1 MPIMLRKVGQRIR
14 FERKMQNLSQ
24 QELAEKVGYADKG
37 LISRIES
44 GSLNLSM
51 DKLIKIADA
60 LHVDV
65 TDLLID
71 PEPMEKKV
79 EKDVMLYDVS
89 DISTEGQERIKEYIN
104 MIRSAELWQKQN
116 GTEKGGDSGSHVKER
131 RGPSPLQRPDEKDAQ
146 K

>member
-1 MPIMLRKVGQRIR
+1 MPIMLRNVGQRIR

-65 TDLLID
+65 TDLLMD

-116 GTEKGGDSGSHVKER
+116 GTEKGGDSGSHATER
-131 RGPSPLQRPDEKDAQ
+131 RDPSPLQRPDEKDAQ

>member
-1 MPIMLRKVGQRIR
+1 MAIVLRKVGQRIKT
-14 FERKMQNLSQ
+14 ERKMQNLSQ

-65 TDLLID
+65 TELLMD
-71 PEPMEKKV
+71 PEPAEKKV
-79 EKDVMLYDVS
+79 EKDVILYDVS
-89 DISTEGQERIKEYIN
+89 DISQEGQKRIKEYIDT
-104 MIRSAELWQKQN
+104 IRSAELWQKQN
-116 GTEKGGDSGSHVKER
+116 GTDHAGD
-131 RGPSPLQRPDEKDAQ
+131 
-146 K
+146 

>member
-1 MPIMLRKVGQRIR
+1 MAIVLRKVGQRIKT
-14 FERKMQNLSQ
+14 ERKMQNLSQ

-65 TDLLID
+65 TELLMD
-71 PEPMEKKV
+71 SEPAEKKV
-79 EKDVMLYDVS
+79 EKDVILYDVS
-89 DISTEGQERIKEYIN
+89 DISQEGQKRIKEYIDT
-104 MIRSAELWQKQN
+104 IRSAELWQKQN
-116 GTEKGGDSGSHVKER
+116 GTDHAGD
-131 RGPSPLQRPDEKDAQ
+131 
-146 K
+146 

>member
-1 MPIMLRKVGQRIR
+1 
-14 FERKMQNLSQ
+14 MQNLSQ

-65 TDLLID
+65 TDLLMD
-71 PEPMEKKV
+71 PEPMEKKI

-116 GTEKGGDSGSHVKER
+116 GTEKGGDSGSHATER

>member
-65 TDLLID
+65 TDLLMD

-79 EKDVMLYDVS
+79 EKEVMLYDVS

-116 GTEKGGDSGSHVKER
+116 GTEKGGDSGSRVTER